1 MWYPL
6 LPEGYETN
14 KTEAAK
20 GDIANK
26 IESVEGDET
35 KKIESGEEVI
45 ESDLEVAVCDSSDTD
60 NVEDKEPA
68 SEWFTCSF
76 YFNFWGKIYN
86 CLILRQLK
94 CPSIVMHGGV
104 YSLMNTSH
112 HLLLVFLM

>member
-26 IESVEGDET
+26 IESIEGDET

-45 ESDLEVAVCDSSDTD
+45 ESDLEAAVSDSSDTD
-60 NVEDKEPA
+60 NVEDGDA
-68 SEWFTCSF
+68 SPLWASPRSNEC
-76 YFNFWGKIYN
+76 
-86 CLILRQLK
+86 
-94 CPSIVMHGGV
+94 
-104 YSLMNTSH
+104 
-112 HLLLVFLM
+112 